1 MSKIRRLS
9 RKAFTPITIM
19 LIPHSNSRH
28 LSFKMPSIGIILS
41 VAIWL
46 IGSAYIVSIAVNAFE
61 YRRMKEKLNYYSS
74 QFAELNVTIDG
85 LRTAETEFRKLFSLG
100 SKEKVLE
107 NVPAF
112 DSGSIDMNALKDQIK
127 KTMESVKGI
136 KEYLKEQKDIF
147 SATPRGWPARGPITS
162 GYGERENP
170 VHGGP
175 DFHSGVDISV
185 EPGTPVKA
193 TADGVVSFAGWSGG
207 SGNLVAIEHGF
218 GYTTFYAHNS
228 RVIVSVGQHV
238 KRGEIIAYSGSTG
251 SSTGPHSHYEI
262 WKEGKHVNP
271 MPYLQGRS

>member
-1 MSKIRRLS
+1 MSRFRHLLRR
-9 RKAFTPITIM
+9 AFTPITIM
-19 LIPHSNSRH
+19 LIPHSNTRH

-46 IGSAYIVSIAVNAFE
+46 VGSAYIVSIAVNTFE

-107 NVPAF
+107 NVPVF
-112 DSGSIDMNALKDQIK
+112 DSGSIDMKTLKDQIK
-127 KTMESVKGI
+127 KSMESVKGI

-147 SATPRGWPARGPITS
+147 VATPRGWPVRGPITS

-228 RVIVSVGQHV
+228 RVAVSVGQHV